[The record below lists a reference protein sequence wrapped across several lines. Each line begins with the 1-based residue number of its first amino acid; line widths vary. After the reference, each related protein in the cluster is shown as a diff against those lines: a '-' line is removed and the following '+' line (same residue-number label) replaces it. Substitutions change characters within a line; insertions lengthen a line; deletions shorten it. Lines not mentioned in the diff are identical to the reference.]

1 MDDCQPKTNIDPG
14 NQFFSLDVH
23 LLYVDEN
30 WIEMCLICR
39 LMSFMWPS
47 IYIEAS
53 LIEADTVQGLQ
64 WRIGSSISST
74 MIMTRFEVHY
84 ESRSYTFMA
93 LFVFSNRHWKVR
105 VRDLKETI
113 FDLLVLA
120 ITLISIND
128 WTL

>member
-14 NQFFSLDVH
+14 NQILFSLMCTYYVKTELKYVLHVDQC
-23 LLYVDEN
+23 LLCDLV
-30 WIEMCLICR
+30 
-39 LMSFMWPS
+39 
-47 IYIEAS
+47 YIEAS
-53 LIEADTVQGLQ
+53 LIEADIVQGLQ
-64 WRIGSSISST
+64 WRVGSSTCISST

-93 LFVFSNRHWKVR
+93 LFVFSNRHWKIR